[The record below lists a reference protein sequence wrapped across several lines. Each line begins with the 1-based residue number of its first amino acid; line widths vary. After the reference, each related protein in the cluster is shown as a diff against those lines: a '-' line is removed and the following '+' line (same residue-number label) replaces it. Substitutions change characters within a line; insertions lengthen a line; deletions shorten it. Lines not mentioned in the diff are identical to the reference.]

1 MGLSWLLQEV
11 TMASGKP
18 GWRYADQREG
28 CCSLSEGTQGW
39 WQREGCVSN
48 GGEFEEDLRVRW
60 TGPEAELAWP
70 AVGWVDDTEVVLSH
84 LPQGLAGSRGES
96 DQQTHA

>member
-1 MGLSWLLQEV
+1 M
-11 TMASGKP
+11 
-18 GWRYADQREG
+18 
-28 CCSLSEGTQGW
+28 
-39 WQREGCVSN
+39 
-48 GGEFEEDLRVRW
+48 RW